1 MSTDLER
8 IGVFETIPAMTEAV
22 IERVRAVEA
31 HILATQEQ
39 FDLPLLHVLHGGM
52 YVRSLFMP
60 AGTIIT
66 GALIRIPTTVIVVG
80 DAIVWLGDA
89 ERRVSGHTILPA
101 SANRKQGFHAI
112 SNVHLTMLFPT
123 AAKTVAEAEQEFTAE
138 ADRLAPGIASFIVT
152 GELP

>member
-1 MSTDLER
+1 MPTDLER
-8 IGVFETIPAMTEAV
+8 IGHFATIPAMTEAV

-60 AGTIIT
+60 GGTFIT
-66 GALIRIPTTVIVVG
+66 GALIKIPTTVIVDG

-89 ERRVSGHTILPA
+89 ERRVTGHTILPA
-101 SANRKQGFHAI
+101 SANRKQGFHALSDTHI
-112 SNVHLTMLFPT
+112 TMMFPT
-123 AAKTVAEAEQEFTAE
+123 QAKTVAEAEREMTDEF
-138 ADRLAPGIASFIVT
+138 DRLAPGIAEAIVT
-152 GELP
+152 GE

>member
-8 IGVFETIPAMTEAV
+8 IGTFVTIPAMTEAV

-52 YVRSLFMP
+52 YARSLFMP

-66 GALIRIPTTVIVVG
+66 GALIKIPTTVIVVVVV
-80 DAIVWLGDA
+80 AVTLSPAYRTVPSAWRIV
-89 ERRVSGHTILPA
+89 
-101 SANRKQGFHAI
+101 
-112 SNVHLTMLFPT
+112 M
-123 AAKTVAEAEQEFTAE
+123 
-138 ADRLAPGIASFIVT
+138 
-152 GELP
+152 